1 MKVYFEKLEQTKA
14 KISEENEMIN
24 DYESQIEELRE
35 IISDYENE
43 YDYESDPNGN
53 YYDLNYIS
61 EKNEEIS
68 VLENLI
74 MRCESEIQLYESEL
88 EKVIHLISNKL
99 SNTDI
104 KLISIDDIRNHFGYI
119 SSSNL
124 LKLWIMKFSINE
136 LVNDLKWIYKDDNK
150 MLNHISNIIKI
161 K

>member
-53 YYDLNYIS
+53 NYDLNYVF

-68 VLENLI
+68 ILENLI
-74 MRCESEIQLYESEL
+74 IRCESEIQLYESEL
-88 EKVIHLISNKL
+88 EKVIHLISNNLNKIHL
-99 SNTDI
+99 KSN
-104 KLISIDDIRNHFGYI
+104 LIDDVRNHFGYI
-119 SSSNL
+119 SSSNI
-124 LKLWIMKFSINE
+124 LKLWIMRFSVNE
-136 LVNDLKWIYKDDNK
+136 LVNDLKWIYKDDK
-150 MLNHISNIIKI
+150 KTLSEISKLL